1 MFKKIIILSCIM
13 LFSSVVKASDI
24 RFYEVKNY
32 KELLS
37 QLNQAAENDFPVF
50 LYIHA
55 DWCYVCGYMERDIWS
70 QKRVVSALN
79 KNFLNLSVDITRM
92 NKEKDEM
99 LNYLNVDSTPAYFFY
114 NKSGVLKHRQGGYM
128 IADELLEQSDNLK

>member
-1 MFKKIIILSCIM
+1 MFKNILILFVLSLSSSM
-13 LFSSVVKASDI
+13 LNASDI
-24 RFYEVKNY
+24 RFYEVETY
-32 KELLS
+32 KELLG
-37 QLNQAAENDFPVF
+37 QLNQAADNDFPVF

-79 KNFLNLSVDITRM
+79 RNFLNLNIDITRM

-114 NKSGVLKHRQGGYM
+114 NNSGVLKHRQGGYM